1 MPPPEL
7 AADAPVLNVA
17 HPLVVGVHPLPGH
30 KAHLPALHGV
40 DGFLRDGFRLALA
53 HFAHGDEPLVGQHRL
68 HHLARAGA
76 NGQHVFVRLDVDDI
90 TARLQI
96 GQELLARLV
105 AVQPPVGRGAV
116 FIDARLRRED
126 GDERQVMPLG
136 AGVVVEVVRAGDL
149 HAAGAEFAIDEV
161 VGNDGNVAVV
171 QRQLHPLAHQVAVA
185 LVFGVHGQRAVGHHG
200 FGARGGNGHAA
211 LQLAVNHLR
220 AVHEGIADVVHL
232 AVGLHAFHFQI
243 AHRAFERRVPVH
255 QALAPVNQA
264 LFIQAH
270 EGFGHH
276 FRQALVHRE
285 VLAAPVHAVAHA
297 AHLLRD
303 GVARLLLPLP
313 HAGHEILAAQVMTAL
328 PLALQLALHHDLRG
342 NARVIGARNPD
353 RVEAPHAVVAREAIH
368 DGLVEGMPHVQRA
381 RHIGR
386 RQLDG
391 KVLAPGRCFGAG
403 RARAAKACAAQPHRF
418 PLRPPAGF
426 DGGRLK

>member
-1 MPPPEL
+1 MAAHHDHARHPEEDDVVARDEHAAGQIQVVVAGGLFTLPGPAQCAEGHQGGGIPSVEHVGVALQRAFIACRAGPGAGLLLAAGHEHAPVFAIPGRNLVPPPEL

-105 AVQPPVGRGAV
+105 AVQPLVGRGAV

-220 AVHEGIADVVHL
+220 AIHEGIADVVHL

-264 LFIQAH
+264 LLIQAH

-276 FRQALVHRE
+276 F
-285 VLAAPVHAVAHA
+285 
-297 AHLLRD
+297 
-303 GVARLLLPLP
+303 
-313 HAGHEILAAQVMTAL
+313 
-328 PLALQLALHHDLRG
+328 
-342 NARVIGARNPD
+342 
-353 RVEAPHAVVAREAIH
+353 
-368 DGLVEGMPHVQRA
+368 
-381 RHIGR
+381 
-386 RQLDG
+386 
-391 KVLAPGRCFGAG
+391 
-403 RARAAKACAAQPHRF
+403 
-418 PLRPPAGF
+418 
-426 DGGRLK
+426 